1 MEESR
6 ETRVGPSSL
15 SCNSVLTLGGR
26 VSAGTTLAVLAVAGV
41 GAGLVLGWDSLVAL
55 GLSSFVLALLP
66 CAAMCAFGLCAHR
79 ITRKDAGAV
88 RAPVPPSEPQPPTAG
103 TAAVAAETGGLDTP
117 GTGAPAP
124 VEDSAAR

>member
-1 MEESR
+1 MEKSH
-6 ETRVGPSSL
+6 ETRVGTSSL
-15 SCNSVLTLGGR
+15 SCNPVLTLGGR

-79 ITRKDAGAV
+79 MGRKDAGAS
-88 RAPVPPSEPQPPTAG
+88 APVPPSEPQPPTAG
-103 TAAVAAETGGLDTP
+103 TAAAARETGGLDIP
-117 GTGAPAP
+117 AASAPAS
-124 VEDSAAR
+124 VEDVAAR